1 MIRIVIYEDN
11 ENYRRNLVE
20 FLNTLPDF
28 RVVGDFPDCRN
39 LVEQISLARPDL
51 VLLDIEMPHLDG
63 LKGLALLK
71 QSFPLVQTL
80 MLTIFDD
87 DNRIWEAICL
97 GANGY
102 LLKHTPPVKL
112 YEAIREVMEGGAPMT
127 PLIAR
132 KVLNMFPK
140 AGNAPQSGKFD
151 LTEKELQVLKRLVE
165 GDSYKMIADNLNAS
179 TNTIRTHI
187 KSIYHKLHV
196 HSSSEAIS
204 KALRNNIV

>member
-1 MIRIVIYEDN
+1 M
-11 ENYRRNLVE
+11 
-20 FLNTLPDF
+20 T
-28 RVVGDFPDCRN
+28 G
-39 LVEQISLARPDL
+39 
-51 VLLDIEMPHLDG
+51 
-63 LKGLALLK
+63 
-71 QSFPLVQTL
+71 VQTCAL
-80 MLTIFDD
+80 PIL
-87 DNRIWEAICL
+87 
-97 GANGY
+97 
-102 LLKHTPPVKL
+102 KL